1 MKKILLIIVS
11 IVYMNIA
18 FANLDEI
25 FGNAGNGDQ
34 CKSDYQCE
42 SLCCDQTKGIC
53 NPHEPT
59 AKNPIFCS
67 KQVGEQC
74 LTSEFCKAESVR
86 TCKLVKVILNTSGQE
101 SCALRCAYVET
112 RGSCVNGSCQ
122 APKTPPVPSYDPSN
136 PDCSN
141 VVDP

>member
-1 MKKILLIIVS
+1 
-11 IVYMNIA
+11 MNIA

-34 CKSDYQCE
+34 CQSDYQCE

-53 NPHEPT
+53 NPHDPT
-59 AKNPIFCS
+59 AKKPVFCS
-67 KQVGEQC
+67 KKVGGQC
-74 LTSEFCKAESVR
+74 LTSEFCKSEFVE
-86 TCKLVKVILNTSGQE
+86 TCKLVKVGISPVTGKVICS
-101 SCALRCAYVET
+101 LRCPAIET

-122 APKTPPVPSYDPSN
+122 APKIPPMPPYDPAN

-141 VVDP
+141 AVDP